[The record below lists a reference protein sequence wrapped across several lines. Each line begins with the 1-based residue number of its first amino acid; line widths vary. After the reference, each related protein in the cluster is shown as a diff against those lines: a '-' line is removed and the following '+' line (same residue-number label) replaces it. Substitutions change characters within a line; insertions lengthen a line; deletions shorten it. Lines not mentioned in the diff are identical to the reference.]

1 MNFWH
6 GMAFLGGYL
15 GTADVRAFAAEELEI
30 ELELAKARQAEL
42 AARTPRA
49 LVSEFLRVVRSGL
62 DPDRAGEFLS
72 ADVIA
77 HQINAEHPEA
87 VQRSPRDYAEHVNE
101 FRKLFGDFRF
111 EVTELIAEGDKVY
124 ARWVQRGCHIATIDG
139 HRPTRQPLIEYAS
152 AVYRVENGRIAEYW
166 IQIDRA
172 GLQRQLEANAKGAQL
187 AICA

>member
-15 GTADVRAFAAEELEI
+15 GTADVRAFAAEELE
-30 ELELAKARQAEL
+30 LELARAQQAEQ

-62 DPDRAGEFLS
+62 DPDRADEFL
-72 ADVIA
+72 AAEVIA
-77 HQINAEHPEA
+77 HQVNAEHPET
-87 VQRSPRDYAEHVNE
+87 VPRGPRDYAEHVNE

-124 ARWVQRGCHIATIDG
+124 ARWIQRGSHLATIDG

-152 AVYRVENGRIAEYW
+152 AVYRVENGRIKEYW
-166 IQIDRA
+166 IQIDRL
-172 GLQRQLEANAKGAQL
+172 GLQRQLEANTKDTRL